1 MTLVQIVQCLGMYRM
16 ATLTALTPLIILSVY
31 EYMWNIYNYTITNN
45 PFFILI
51 VYKDMR
57 NIYAKTNPNTILH

>member
-1 MTLVQIVQCLGMYRM
+1 MTLVQIVQCLGMYRT
-16 ATLTALTPLIILSVY
+16 ATLTAHTPLIILSVY